1 MTEIFVSYLV
11 VNGISFTYTAMYVF
25 NTIKFYSEIQH
36 KLGYI
41 WMSQMPSKREIKHT
55 YTYLN
60 TTSEVIGNGYS
71 MYNANKD
78 YKKKEK
84 ETNNHSK
91 KKLSHSNNIMGKRI
105 KYFFNLIESII
116 ISRQERLDNRKEL
129 RREKRQARI
138 DSYRARLEDEKDK
151 EVALQMKA
159 YGYCRCEKCKTYT
172 APDKMLQSIS
182 AVVMAAQYA
191 TKSHTDTEINE
202 LQTMI
207 YNKGCRKPQTVEA
220 FLKFKAALTRI
231 EVKCSDGSIRFHTD
245 GCGAC
250 DSVIVH
256 NIKSII
262 ELQQKQIDL
271 IYMNRGV
278 IEFEAGI

>member
-1 MTEIFVSYLV
+1 
-11 VNGISFTYTAMYVF
+11 
-25 NTIKFYSEIQH
+25 
-36 KLGYI
+36 
-41 WMSQMPSKREIKHT
+41 
-55 YTYLN
+55 
-60 TTSEVIGNGYS
+60 
-71 MYNANKD
+71 
-78 YKKKEK
+78 
-84 ETNNHSK
+84 
-91 KKLSHSNNIMGKRI
+91 MGKRI

-138 DSYRARLEDEKDK
+138 DLYRARLEDEKDK

-172 APDKMLQSIS
+172 APDKMLQCIS
-182 AVVMAAQYA
+182 ATVMAAQYA
-191 TKSHTDTEINE
+191 TKTHTDADIIE

-207 YNKGCRKPQTVEA
+207 CNKGCRKPQTVA
-220 FLKFKAALTRI
+220 ALNKFKESLTHI
-231 EVKCSDGSIRFHTD
+231 EVECSDGSIRFHTA

-250 DSVIVH
+250 DSVVVH

>member
-1 MTEIFVSYLV
+1 
-11 VNGISFTYTAMYVF
+11 
-25 NTIKFYSEIQH
+25 
-36 KLGYI
+36 
-41 WMSQMPSKREIKHT
+41 
-55 YTYLN
+55 
-60 TTSEVIGNGYS
+60 
-71 MYNANKD
+71 
-78 YKKKEK
+78 
-84 ETNNHSK
+84 
-91 KKLSHSNNIMGKRI
+91 MGKRI

-116 ISRQERLDNRKEL
+116 MSWQERLDNRKEL

-191 TKSHTDTEINE
+191 TKSHTDAEIIE

-207 YNKGCRKPQTVEA
+207 YNKGCRKPQTIEA

-231 EVKCSDGSIRFHTD
+231 EVKCSDGSIRFHTT
-245 GCGAC
+245 GSGVC
-250 DSVIVH
+250 DSVVVH

-271 IYMNRGV
+271 IYINRGV